1 MKTKTPSLDE
11 KLKKL
16 VMRHGWITEQDDW
29 LQAIDDIKNRR
40 RKDGYHNISCNS
52 WKNARPDKRFIP
64 KPILKESKKG
74 E

>member
-1 MKTKTPSLDE
+1 MGKIAE
-11 KLKKL
+11 
-16 VMRHGWITEQDDW
+16 WIEWILGDGRIVCNCN
-29 LQAIDDIKNRR
+29 LR

-64 KPILKESKKG
+64 KSILKESKKG